1 MVVLTQLDTVL
12 VLWRVKT
19 QVPVRPGG
27 NALQPVNKLI
37 SCNFCPEICSPPA
50 RLLARSGWRRLS
62 VSVGYLTASGV

>member
-50 RLLARSGWRRLS
+50 RSLLLARLS